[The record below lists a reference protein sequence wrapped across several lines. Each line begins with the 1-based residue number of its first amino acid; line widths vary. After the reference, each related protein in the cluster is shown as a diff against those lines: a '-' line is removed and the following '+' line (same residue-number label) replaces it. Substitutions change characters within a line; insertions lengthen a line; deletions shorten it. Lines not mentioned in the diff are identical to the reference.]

1 MGGGGNQ
8 YTEWKF
14 PFIFYL
20 FGGFPLQVSSG
31 LSPLLLTLVD
41 SCKERSQPAENAYSF
56 PLSEAGVETQERA
69 QAVTGGKEITNT
81 EQCRTFEILL
91 FLQGNNC

>member
-1 MGGGGNQ
+1 M
-8 YTEWKF
+8 
-14 PFIFYL
+14 
-20 FGGFPLQVSSG
+20 SSG

-41 SCKERSQPAENAYSF
+41 SCNERSQTVENINSF

-69 QAVTGGKEITNT
+69 KTVAGGKEITNT